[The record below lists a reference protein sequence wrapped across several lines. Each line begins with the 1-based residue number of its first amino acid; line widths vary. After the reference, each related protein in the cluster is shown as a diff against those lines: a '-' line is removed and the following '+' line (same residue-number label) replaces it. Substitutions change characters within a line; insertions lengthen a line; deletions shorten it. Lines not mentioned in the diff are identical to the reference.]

1 MHIIIGGAFNGKRAY
16 VNQLIDAT
24 WYERE
29 LPEKVAGN
37 IVLANIEGILQEHL
51 EEEEEQV
58 ASDIAEKIRLLDA
71 QSDELVVILTDM
83 GRGVVPLEK
92 EQRQLRDTCGRLYQL
107 LFKEATT
114 ITRIWY
120 GIPEILKKGLAQ

>member
-1 MHIIIGGAFNGKRAY
+1 MHIVIGGAFNGKRAY
-16 VNQLIDAT
+16 VKQLIDAV
-24 WYERE
+24 WYEQQ
-29 LPEKVAGN
+29 LPESVQGN
-37 IVLANIEGILQEHL
+37 IVIAGLEGLLRAHL

-58 ASDIAEKIRLLDA
+58 AAIFAEKLRDLNA
-71 QSDELVVILTDM
+71 QSDELIVILTDM

-107 LFKEATT
+107 LFSEATT

-120 GIPEILKKGLAQ
+120 GLPEILKKGME

>member
-1 MHIIIGGAFNGKRAY
+1 MHIVIGGAFNGKRAY
-16 VNQLIDAT
+16 VKQLIDAV
-24 WYERE
+24 WYEQQ
-29 LPEKVAGN
+29 LPESVQGN
-37 IVLANIEGILQEHL
+37 IVIAGLEGLLRAHL

-58 ASDIAEKIRLLDA
+58 AAIFAEKLRDLNA
-71 QSDELVVILTDM
+71 QSDELIVILTDM

-107 LFKEATT
+107 LFNEATT

-120 GIPEILKKGLAQ
+120 GLPEILKKGME

>member
-16 VNQLIDAT
+16 VKQLIEAT
-24 WYERE
+24 WYEQE
-29 LPEKVAGN
+29 LPENVEGN
-37 IVLANIEGILQEHL
+37 IVLANIEGILHAHL

-58 ASDIAEKIRLLDA
+58 ASDIAGKIRLLDA
-71 QSDELVVILTDM
+71 QSDELIVILTDM

-120 GIPEILKKGLAQ
+120 GIPEILKKGLA